1 MGLSPA
7 LHPCFPPRSPSHHG
21 ISKTKSIVH
30 YWTQKGPLGSSQQHT
45 VGLMS
50 ALSLSALIKS
60 LCVLLP
66 EIIWSNYF
74 MLFQNFACSI
84 HCLQK
89 DCLLEFYVVLVQMK
103 SGLRNS
109 VQKDDCDGFIL

>member
-1 MGLSPA
+1 MGLGPA

-50 ALSLSALIKS
+50 ALSLSDCFLVAWGENVGGKVKHVETVS
-60 LCVLLP
+60 LV
-66 EIIWSNYF
+66 IQISMY
-74 MLFQNFACSI
+74 
-84 HCLQK
+84 
-89 DCLLEFYVVLVQMK
+89 
-103 SGLRNS
+103 
-109 VQKDDCDGFIL
+109 